1 MPLILFLHIRKLYK
15 KETVFRNYS
24 FLWCDNTCRNIH
36 NRTLAVSLCSF
47 CFRLSFIGCKSQ
59 YHSQPL
65 AWTFFT
71 NHFFTGY
78 EDKLLWTLMLLGK
91 IKRLVIYYSSTCSG
105 GNSKNE
111 SPYDNLWDLLH
122 EPRSTN
128 LILCLLV
135 TCKRFIQGSKA

>member
-1 MPLILFLHIRKLYK
+1 M
-15 KETVFRNYS
+15 
-24 FLWCDNTCRNIH
+24 
-36 NRTLAVSLCSF
+36 SLCSF

-135 TCKRFIQGSKA
+135 TCKRFIQGSKVKTKVGRYVNEQRSCKVQWVTSDLNGGILTMTRK